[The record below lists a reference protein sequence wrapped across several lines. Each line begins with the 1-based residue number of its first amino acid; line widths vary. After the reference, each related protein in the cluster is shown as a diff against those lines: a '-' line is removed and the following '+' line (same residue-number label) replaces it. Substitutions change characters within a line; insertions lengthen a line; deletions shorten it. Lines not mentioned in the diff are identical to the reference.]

1 MLRIKKVGDVIGLKV
16 FTDSGEVFGEV
27 EEANLVDNKVDSWRI
42 RINRSTNLSG
52 LFGNA
57 KGVIIP
63 HNFVKAV
70 GDIVIIS
77 KAAIP
82 VRELEEGE
90 NEAAE

>member
-1 MLRIKKVGDVIGLKV
+1 MLKIKKVSDVIGLKV
-16 FTDSGEVFGEV
+16 FTDSGDVFGEV

-42 RINRSTNLSG
+42 RINRNTNLAS

-70 GDIVIIS
+70 GDIVIIN
-77 KAAIP
+77 KTAIP
-82 VRELEEGE
+82 TREIEEE
-90 NEAAE
+90 TEE

>member
-1 MLRIKKVGDVIGLKV
+1 MLRIKKVSDIIGLKV
-16 FTDSGEVFGEV
+16 FTDGGEVFGEI
-27 EEANLVDNKVDSWRI
+27 EEANLVDNKIDSWRI
-42 RINRSTNLSG
+42 RINRSTSVAN

-57 KGVIIP
+57 KGVIVP

-70 GDIVIIS
+70 GDVVIIS

-90 NEAAE
+90 

>member
-1 MLRIKKVGDVIGLKV
+1 MLKIKKITDVVGLKV
-16 FTDSGEVFGEV
+16 FTDGGEVFGEV
-27 EEANLVDNKVDSWRI
+27 EEANLVDNKIDSWRI
-42 RINRSTNLSG
+42 RIIRNTNLAG

-77 KAAIP
+77 KAAVP
-82 VRELEEGE
+82 ARELDEE
-90 NEAAE
+90 NETI